1 MDDEY
6 YISFIENIDIFCIL
20 NYYDTGYKTSA
31 NQGGMPPSLYR
42 PTTIGQ
48 IKIKIVC

>member
-20 NYYDTGYKTSA
+20 NYYDTGYKT
-31 NQGGMPPSLYR
+31 
-42 PTTIGQ
+42 
-48 IKIKIVC
+48 IV